1 MMCPQGLAVKV
12 GWTVAA
18 DGNTFHTQV
27 EIFAL
32 NIQPQF
38 YKRNEI
44 HEWEHVIM
52 GILIPLVTIIIRT
65 Q

>member
-1 MMCPQGLAVKV
+1 MSVKIQGLAVKV

-32 NIQPQF
+32 NMQPQF

-44 HEWEHVIM
+44 HE
-52 GILIPLVTIIIRT
+52 
-65 Q
+65 